1 LKHEKETH
9 MKTYEIF
16 NEHDPNDRF
25 QVEAETLEDA
35 YREALSALGWLL
47 CEADQEDNAA

>member
-1 LKHEKETH
+1 

-16 NEHDPNDRF
+16 NEHDPNNRF
-25 QVEAETLEDA
+25 QIEAETLEDA

-47 CEADQEDNAA
+47 CEADQDSNKE